1 MQSSVKK
8 VLAISGSTR
17 KASSNL
23 HLINAI
29 GALAADRMRITVFD
43 GLMNIP
49 PFNPDDDHEQPPAVI
64 MAFRKQLQEAD
75 AILICTPE
83 YAMGLPGTLKNA
95 IDWTVSS
102 CEFSNKP
109 VAAITASSM
118 GNLAHASLLATLKV
132 IEARMTEDTQLL
144 ISFIKTK
151 VNSNGEIT
159 DAGTLT
165 SVQRLIAA
173 LCELMESGKQ
183 ESGMG
188 L

>member
-29 GALAADRMRITVFD
+29 GALAADRIQITVFD

-49 PFNPDDDHEQPPAVI
+49 PFNPDDEEQPPAVI
-64 MAFRKQLQEAD
+64 TAFRKQLREAD

-118 GNLAHASLLATLKV
+118 GNLAHTSLLGTLKV

-159 DAGTLT
+159 DADTLT
-165 SVQRLIAA
+165 SVKKLIVA
-173 LCELMESGKQ
+173 LCELMESGNQ
-183 ESGMG
+183 EPRISS
-188 L
+188 

>member
-1 MQSSVKK
+1 MSSSKK
-8 VLAISGSTR
+8 VLAICGSTR

-23 HLINAI
+23 YLIQAI
-29 GALAADRMRITVFD
+29 ATLAKDRMEITLFE

-49 PFNPDDDHEQPPAVI
+49 PFNPDDDNDQPPAVI
-64 MAFRKQLQEAD
+64 TSFRQQLRNAD
-75 AILICTPE
+75 GILICTPE

-109 VAAITASSM
+109 VAAITASSQ

-132 IEARMTEDTQLL
+132 IEAHITDDTQLL

-159 DAGTLT
+159 NEETLR
-165 SVQRLIAA
+165 SVQKLVEAFG
-173 LCELMESGKQ
+173 ELMNRE
-183 ESGMG
+183 M
-188 L
+188 